1 MRKPGALGRY
11 AYREDLFPTLV
22 FRKAYDSLCSTGPGR
37 KADLEYLRILHLAA
51 STLESEV
58 EAALA
63 LLLEAGQ
70 GISLERVKALVE
82 SQVRAEGPEMKPFE
96 VDLCSYDTLLPT
108 SMEVAS

>member
-1 MRKPGALGRY
+1 MPSKSVELALECQRLSEGCLY
-11 AYREDLFPTLV
+11 TSTSLFIWL
-22 FRKAYDSLCSTGPGR
+22 R

-63 LLLEAGQ
+63 LLLEAEQ

-82 SQVRAEGPEMKPFE
+82 SQVRA
-96 VDLCSYDTLLPT
+96 DW
-108 SMEVAS
+108 A